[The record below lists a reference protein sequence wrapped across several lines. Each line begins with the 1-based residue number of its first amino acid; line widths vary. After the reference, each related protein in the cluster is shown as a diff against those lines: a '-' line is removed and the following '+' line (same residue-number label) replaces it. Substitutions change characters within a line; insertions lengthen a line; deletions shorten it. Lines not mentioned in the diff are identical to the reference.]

1 MVRETYFCKFCDSEI
16 LPDYATGHIAKHFQ
30 KQEFVEQWIRK
41 HFSDFYYKRNR
52 SLEHYVDL
60 QQDFGFTVWKIV
72 NIRLQ
77 IDREIFINSGK
88 KTRNWIALLLISKK
102 IGPGKIVKRTGYSG
116 ID

>member
-1 MVRETYFCKFCDSEI
+1 MVTETYFCKFCDSEI

-30 KQEFVEQWIRK
+30 KQEFAEQWIRE